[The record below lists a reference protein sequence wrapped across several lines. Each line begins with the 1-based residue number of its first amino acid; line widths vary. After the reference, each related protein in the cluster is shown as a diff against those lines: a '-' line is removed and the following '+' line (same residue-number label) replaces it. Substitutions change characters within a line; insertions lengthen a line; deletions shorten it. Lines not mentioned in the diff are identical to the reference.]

1 MGSSEDV
8 RGDVRHD
15 GSASSIGGKFWCLLS
30 EDDEDDREEEILRS
44 PELYRQSSPEISSSP
59 SARQWNRNYNNNYR
73 GAGRYNNNTNRFQ
86 RRFNTS
92 DGSQLDTISQGSG
105 ANSHGS
111 GANSQGSGAAQMVA
125 STISGGIE
133 TVPGKQQMEEISGM
147 SLSARAQKKVDKM
160 QCLKCG
166 EFGHFADACTAILC
180 LYCELTTHESNDCPL
195 LLMPKPVAVTYGV
208 ARNELMFHEVPAS
221 AEVTFKHDSGK
232 IGRISVTGG
241 TLSASEIITELQWII
256 PCNHQWE
263 LRPTEDGAFK
273 ALFPSKADLARMI
286 KIINVPVPDTN
297 MFLHFEEWSAVDLD
311 KFYLSSV
318 WVRVHGCCYKERC
331 DYLSLFGV
339 GSLIGKT
346 KEVDMAF
353 TRSHTTV
360 RMLVE
365 VTRVEHIP
373 TTTVDHTYGGQGYGL
388 LFKLESQPDK
398 QTDDVDM
405 KEVNPDDDALKDLG
419 KEKEVPNG
427 TNPPFSGAA
436 ASAKDPKIDKT
447 LNNTNQSKQVGGSM
461 PVCRVGQIDC
471 PSDEQ
476 SWSESK
482 ILTLV
487 PRKLWADYVSDDEDS
502 LPSPMPRLSHCEVDL
517 SRSLHEVL
525 DGCSSAFQGGVSGGL
540 TQTFADTAEKPEFF
554 SAVADPPTGSLAEK
568 PGIFPAGATSVSEVH
583 EVTVLPE
590 HQDVLPAATPTALDS
605 LQDSSSAVDA
615 VYKDVR
621 HGQVNGP
628 VSLKGTCDNS
638 VKELENTPISP
649 FIFSSPNVSNPRKGA
664 CPVFSV
670 GLESHEHPPR
680 FCTTEHITRA
690 GTGVFLGGRLS
701 VDKVVD
707 FGGISPPSVGA
718 RLSQPIKHQ
727 RDADATQMER
737 AQNLA
742 KAKDTPN
749 SSGYSFDYSLDPYVI
764 IYSAGGCAPGH
775 GYWVQPVGDGSTGF
789 LQPVR
794 LAY

>member
-621 HGQVNGP
+621 HGQNILPG
-628 VSLKGTCDNS
+628 L
-638 VKELENTPISP
+638 ELE
-649 FIFSSPNVSNPRKGA
+649 FSWEDVSRWIKWWILEA
-664 CPVFSV
+664 FLLLRL
-670 GLESHEHPPR
+670 GL
-680 FCTTEHITRA
+680 
-690 GTGVFLGGRLS
+690 
-701 VDKVVD
+701 D
-707 FGGISPPSVGA
+707 
-718 RLSQPIKHQ
+718 
-727 RDADATQMER
+727 
-737 AQNLA
+737 
-742 KAKDTPN
+742 
-749 SSGYSFDYSLDPYVI
+749 
-764 IYSAGGCAPGH
+764 
-775 GYWVQPVGDGSTGF
+775 
-789 LQPVR
+789 
-794 LAY
+794 